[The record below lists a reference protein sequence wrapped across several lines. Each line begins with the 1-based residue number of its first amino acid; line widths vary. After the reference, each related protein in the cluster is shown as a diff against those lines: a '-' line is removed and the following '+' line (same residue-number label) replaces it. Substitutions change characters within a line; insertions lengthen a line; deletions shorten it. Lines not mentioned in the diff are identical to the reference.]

1 MATPDTPTIQD
12 ERGNEIVVG
21 SRCVYGCPPE
31 DLPVLRYLVT
41 VTEITDSDCDYDD
54 ELGRAV
60 EYGPFVKI
68 RFDTG
73 EEDSLHAS
81 FDWHASD
88 HYDRVY
94 TVADIELYKPE
105 VTA

>member
-1 MATPDTPTIQD
+1 MTTPDTPTIQD
-12 ERGNEIVVG
+12 ELGNDIVVG
-21 SRCVYGCPPE
+21 SRCVYGCPEPE
-31 DLPVLRYLVT
+31 EVANCLVT
-41 VTEITDSDCDYDD
+41 VFEITDSDCDYDD

-60 EYGPFVKI
+60 EYGPYVKI

-94 TVADIELYKPE
+94 TVADIELHKPE